1 MSFSKLISLFNRYHK
16 HSQAPSSTSPISQQ
30 FVLCSQSPPKLCGPR
45 VFLWLLGW
53 LQQVWLVGKHTGGV
67 EQDEG
72 LVLKKKKLFFIPEAR
87 FGKNSD
93 CEVHNL
99 GQDTAL

>member
-1 MSFSKLISLFNRYHK
+1 MCIRDRVAFDRSGFQYHGRVKALAEAAREAGYHK

-72 LVLKKKKLFFIPEAR
+72 LVLKKKKFFY
-87 FGKNSD
+87 S
-93 CEVHNL
+93 
-99 GQDTAL
+99 